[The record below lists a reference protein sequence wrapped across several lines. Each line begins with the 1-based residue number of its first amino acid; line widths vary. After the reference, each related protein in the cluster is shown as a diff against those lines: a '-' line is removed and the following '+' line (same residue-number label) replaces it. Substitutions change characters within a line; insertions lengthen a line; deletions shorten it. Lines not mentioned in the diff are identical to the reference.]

1 MFLEVA
7 IEYIVCFDTLTCLGQ
22 AEQTEAHCAEQ
33 AMEWAK
39 CGALR
44 TVLFIEYLYIYIS
57 MIIAIETEV
66 RDFMSAQASHGHAF
80 MLGDGLGNGSCEGR
94 GCLCVYTKVCMYTY
108 GDSYVIF
115 ICTEQYVLA
124 YTCRLHVC
132 TCGALGFY
140 VDGECVKNAR

>member
-1 MFLEVA
+1 
-7 IEYIVCFDTLTCLGQ
+7 
-22 AEQTEAHCAEQ
+22 
-33 AMEWAK
+33 
-39 CGALR
+39 
-44 TVLFIEYLYIYIS
+44 

-115 ICTEQYVLA
+115 ICTQQYVLA